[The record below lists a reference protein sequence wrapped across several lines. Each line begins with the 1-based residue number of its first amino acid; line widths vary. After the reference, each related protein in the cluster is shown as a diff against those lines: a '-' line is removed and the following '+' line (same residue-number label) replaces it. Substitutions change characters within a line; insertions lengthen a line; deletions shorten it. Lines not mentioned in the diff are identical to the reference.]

1 MLAGC
6 DWCRLSLS
14 EKANYCG
21 HHITLQRPS
30 WWNEMHGSIL
40 VPAFLSFPCADPPVG
55 VLIAPWL
62 GPSEGR
68 ALRRS
73 WRITSSFFF
82 FFFPCEA
89 SQDKVRLLW
98 HSSVLGWLQSE
109 RTALPTCDVREYLFR
124 LMKWTNGCSSEALF
138 SFRNRP
144 KKLKSHK
151 TTVTQP
157 CTKTTK
163 RAEPQVRGHG
173 ACLISGLVLHEIWS
187 FFMGS
192 GGVVLTE
199 WVCWGKTH
207 GAALV

>member
-1 MLAGC
+1 MQIIIVWESQLLRSSYHPSAALLVEWNAWQYSC
-6 DWCRLSLS
+6 ASVFVFSLRWS
-14 EKANYCG
+14 
-21 HHITLQRPS
+21 PS
-30 WWNEMHGSIL
+30 WSANSAVTGTLRGSCFTEESKNYIL
-40 VPAFLSFPCADPPVG
+40 FS
-55 VLIAPWL
+55 
-62 GPSEGR
+62 
-68 ALRRS
+68 
-73 WRITSSFFF
+73 F

-138 SFRNRP
+138 SFRNSP